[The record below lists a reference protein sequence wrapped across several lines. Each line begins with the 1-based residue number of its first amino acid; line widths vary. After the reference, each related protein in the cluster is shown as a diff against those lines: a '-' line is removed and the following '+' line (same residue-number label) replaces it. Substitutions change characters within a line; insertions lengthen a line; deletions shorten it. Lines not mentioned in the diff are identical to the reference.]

1 MEDDSLS
8 IATSSSFSLWLFL
21 KPLVIGMLRA
31 VHLLPNPFPRD
42 AFLIA
47 NFLQCPVKLSSNPV
61 SHRLVRL
68 LRLRLFG
75 NISTY
80 MVGVIKGSQP
90 HPKRCIGYFQISSGM
105 SYGTI
110 FNLLISATDIPSALE
125 APPWKHTQPRQRCM
139 GRVVFL
145 RFFFG

>member
-1 MEDDSLS
+1 MEDDSPS
-8 IATSSSFSLWLFL
+8 IATSSSFRLWLFL
-21 KPLVIGMLRA
+21 KPLVIGMPRA
-31 VHLLPNPFPRD
+31 VHLLPNPFPHD

-61 SHRLVRL
+61 SHRFVLL

-90 HPKRCIGYFQISSGM
+90 RPKRCIGYFQISSGM
-105 SYGTI
+105 SYGAV
-110 FNLLISATDIPSALE
+110 FNSGNAAGDRQSSALFF
-125 APPWKHTQPRQRCM
+125 
-139 GRVVFL
+139 RVVL
-145 RFFFG
+145 